1 MIISDEHKYVFVEL
15 PQTATTAISQELR
28 DHYGG
33 RVVLRKH
40 SNYRQFLK
48 YASPEQKKYF
58 VFSGVRN
65 PLDEAVTSYI
75 KYKQDHRGNYSRKM
89 AWVSRAK
96 LRRFKY
102 VTEKK
107 ATFPE
112 FFFRFY
118 RLPMENWSSL
128 DHNRFDFVYKLE
140 NIQEDFAELI
150 RRIGLELVRPLP
162 ILHKTEDKES
172 WHSYYT
178 PETRRHARFVFG
190 PLMEQWGYDFPPDW
204 DGDVPRS
211 AKAVYRAV
219 RAVKNLGRR
228 LRPTYIPPERR
239 P

>member
-1 MIISDEHKYVFVEL
+1 MIISDKHKYVFVEL

-33 RVVLRKH
+33 RVVLHKH
-40 SNYRQFLK
+40 SNYRQYLK

-65 PLDEAVTSYI
+65 PLDEAVTSYT
-75 KYKQDHRGNYSRKM
+75 KYKQDHRSNYSRKM

-102 VTEKK
+102 ITERN
-107 ATFPE
+107 ATFSE
-112 FFFRFY
+112 FLFRFY
-118 RLPMENWSSL
+118 RLPVENWSSL
-128 DHNRFDFVYKLE
+128 DHHRFDFVYRLE
-140 NIQEDFAELI
+140 NIQDDFAELI

-162 ILHKTEDKES
+162 ILHKTKDKES
-172 WHSYYT
+172 WQSYYT

-190 PLMEQWGYDFPPDW
+190 PLMEQWGYGFPPDW
-204 DGDVPRS
+204 DGGVPLS
-211 AKAVYRAV
+211 SKAIYRTV
-219 RAVKNLGRR
+219 RTVKNLGRR
-228 LRPTYIPPERR
+228 LRPTYISPERR